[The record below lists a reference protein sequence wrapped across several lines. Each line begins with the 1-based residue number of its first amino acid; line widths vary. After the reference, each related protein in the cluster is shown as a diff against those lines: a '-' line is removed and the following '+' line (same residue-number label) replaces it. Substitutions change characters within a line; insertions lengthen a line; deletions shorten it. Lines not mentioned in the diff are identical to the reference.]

1 MSELINPLHRFIRPG
16 VTSTTNCP
24 GCGNGIVAQAILR
37 AIDELSM
44 DLDDFV
50 FASGIG
56 CSAWV
61 PSPFFNADVLH
72 TTHGRPVAFALG
84 IKMGLPEKKVMVV
97 SGDGDLAAIG
107 GNHLIHN
114 ARRNVEMTVI
124 CINNSIYGMTG
135 GQAAPTTPMG
145 LKTTTT
151 PYGTYENTFDISNLV
166 IAAGASFV
174 ARWTTYH
181 PRQLTASIKKAIR
194 KKGFSFIEVITQCPV
209 QYGRKTGS
217 GSAVQMLRE
226 YKEKAVPVKEA
237 ARRSK
242 EDLQDRIVVGEL
254 IDKEK
259 PEMVEE
265 IMKMKKRS
273 SGENS

>member
-1 MSELINPLHRFIRPG
+1 MSELVHPLHRFIRPS
-16 VTSTTNCP
+16 VTSTTMCP
-24 GCGNGIVAQAILR
+24 GCGNGIVIQAILR
-37 AIDELSM
+37 AIDELHM

-50 FASGIG
+50 FVTGIG
-56 CSAWV
+56 CAAWI

-72 TTHGRPVAFALG
+72 TTHGRPIAFALG
-84 IKMGLPEKKVMVV
+84 IKMGLPEKKVMVT

-114 ARRNVEMTVI
+114 ARRNVEMVVI
-124 CINNSIYGMTG
+124 CLNNSIYGMTG

-145 LKTTTT
+145 LKTATT
-151 PYGTYENTFDISNLV
+151 PYGTFENAFDISNLV

-194 KKGFSFIEVITQCPV
+194 KKGFSFIEVVTQCPV
-209 QYGRKTGS
+209 QFGRKTGS

-226 YKEKAVPVKEA
+226 YKEKSISVKEA
-237 ARRSK
+237 VKIPK
-242 EDLQDRIVVGEL
+242 EDLRDRIVVGEL
-254 IDKEK
+254 VDEEK

-265 IMKMKKRS
+265 VLKIKKIA
-273 SGENS
+273 SGKKP